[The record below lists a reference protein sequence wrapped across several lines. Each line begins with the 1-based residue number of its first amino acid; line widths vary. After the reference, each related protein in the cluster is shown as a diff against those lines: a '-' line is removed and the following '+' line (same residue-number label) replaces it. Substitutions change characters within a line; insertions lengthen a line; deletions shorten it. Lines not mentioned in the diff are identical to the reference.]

1 MFRLELIN
9 RKLIE
14 LSIIMV
20 ASVLVVSGAGGYILY
35 QTSITETAQRLTETA
50 QSNARLIESIAKF
63 NTEQLEKWPSGA
75 STFEITVNEIKTAY
89 EQFQFGRSGEF
100 TLAKKQ
106 DRQIVFLMRN
116 HLAGMDIPDPVLFDA
131 KDRAEPMRQALLGKS
146 GWMMGKDYRGEHVM
160 AAYEPVAILNLGIVA
175 KIDMKEIRKPF
186 IEAGMII
193 LVLALLVGFFALNI
207 FHRTSRLISDKFE
220 ESNRQFARLAKNAG
234 DVIYRMSL
242 PDGRYEYI
250 NQASI
255 DLFEGTPEEFYAAPK
270 RIRELIHPDSQ
281 DYFVEQWDR
290 LLTGDMPPTYEY
302 QIITPSAREKWISQ
316 RNVLITA
323 DSGKPVAI
331 EGIVTDITEFKNT
344 EIALRRNEEKFR
356 ALFEQA
362 GGFNMILDPN
372 RDDGIPII
380 VEANEAACLAHGY
393 TRDEFVGLP
402 IFELDSVETKHLVK
416 TRIAEIM
423 LGNPIYFESHHLRK
437 DGSKFVVAVNAK
449 RVDIGDDPPLI
460 LATEYDITERKQA
473 EKDLKDS
480 EIRFRAIFDQ
490 AAVGIAR
497 VATDGQWL
505 DVNQKLCEIVG
516 YPEDQL
522 LTKKFQDI
530 TYPED
535 LAEDLGLFQKTLAG
549 TSDAYAMDKR
559 FLRRS
564 GDLVWVHHTISLVRA
579 DDKAPLYF
587 IAVIEDINERKR
599 AEEKLR
605 EAAAVFRSTGEGVT
619 ITDKEGTI
627 LDVNDAFIRITGYS
641 REEAIGSNPRILK
654 SGRHDENFYKDMWG
668 QLLKQGH
675 WHGEIWNRTKSGAVF
690 PEILTISAVENKRGE
705 VTGYV
710 AVFADITS
718 LKSTEARL
726 DHLAHHDPLTDLP
739 NRMLFRDRLKHGL
752 AGAERKNSKIAV
764 IFLDLDHFK
773 NVNDTLG
780 HGVGDQLLI
789 EIARRMKMLIRVG
802 DTVGRISGD
811 EFCLLFED
819 LKSTADAVPL
829 VEKLL
834 SVFVNPFEVHGHILR
849 MSGSIGVVL
858 YPDNSKDPDALL
870 SFADAAMYEAKEA
883 GRNTYRFYTK
893 ALTEQALEY
902 GFVQSALREAMERAQ
917 FFLVYQPQINLNT
930 NALVGLE
937 VLVRWQHPERGLI
950 PPTKFIPVAEQSGL
964 IRDLGAWILRS
975 ACAQG
980 RAWLDEKRDFGRI
993 FVNVAG
999 PQLHD
1004 ARFIQLVSDCLKETG
1019 LPAERLGLEVT
1030 ESFVMRASD
1039 HATEVL
1045 SQLRDIGIELAIDDF
1060 GTGYSSLSYLKAL
1073 PINKLKIDQSFVRD
1087 IPADPNDM
1095 AIAEAVIAMGRA
1107 LKLKVIAE
1115 GVEEE
1120 VQAEFLHSKGC
1131 QEVQG
1136 YLYSRPLLA
1145 TELIDWMDHR
1155 EG

>member
-1 MFRLELIN
+1 
-9 RKLIE
+9 
-14 LSIIMV
+14 
-20 ASVLVVSGAGGYILY
+20 
-35 QTSITETAQRLTETA
+35 
-50 QSNARLIESIAKF
+50 
-63 NTEQLEKWPSGA
+63 
-75 STFEITVNEIKTAY
+75 
-89 EQFQFGRSGEF
+89 
-100 TLAKKQ
+100 
-106 DRQIVFLMRN
+106 
-116 HLAGMDIPDPVLFDA
+116 
-131 KDRAEPMRQALLGKS
+131 
-146 GWMMGKDYRGEHVM
+146 
-160 AAYEPVAILNLGIVA
+160 
-175 KIDMKEIRKPF
+175 
-186 IEAGMII
+186 
-193 LVLALLVGFFALNI
+193 
-207 FHRTSRLISDKFE
+207 
-220 ESNRQFARLAKNAG
+220 
-234 DVIYRMSL
+234 
-242 PDGRYEYI
+242 
-250 NQASI
+250 
-255 DLFEGTPEEFYAAPK
+255 
-270 RIRELIHPDSQ
+270 
-281 DYFVEQWDR
+281 WDR
-290 LLTGDMPPTYEY
+290 LLTGDIPPTYKY
-302 QIITPSAREKWISQ
+302 QIVTPSGREKWISQ
-316 RNVLITA
+316 RNVLITS

-331 EGIVTDITEFKNT
+331 EGIATDVTEFINT

-372 RDDGIPII
+372 TDDGVPII
-380 VEANEAACLAHGY
+380 VEANEAACSAHGF
-393 TRDEFVGLP
+393 TRDEFVGRP
-402 IFELDSVETKHLVK
+402 IVDLDDEKTKRLIKARVAK
-416 TRIAEIM
+416 IM
-423 LGNPIYFESHHLRK
+423 LGEPIYFESQHVRR
-437 DGSKFVVAVNAK
+437 DGSKFIVSVNAK
-449 RVDIGDDPPLI
+449 RVDIGNDPPLI
-460 LATEYDITERKQA
+460 LTTEYDITDRKQA
-473 EKDLKDS
+473 EDSLKDS

-497 VATDGQWL
+497 VGTDGQWL
-505 DVNQKLCEIVG
+505 DVNQKLCDIVG

-535 LAEDLGLFQKTLAG
+535 LVEDLTLFQRTLAG
-549 TSDAYAMDKR
+549 TSNAYAMDKR
-559 FLRRS
+559 FLCRT
-564 GDLVWVHHTISLVRA
+564 GELVWVHHTISLVRA
-579 DDKAPLYF
+579 DDNAPLYF
-587 IAVIEDINERKR
+587 IAVIEDIDKRKN

-619 ITDKEGTI
+619 ITDKQGTI
-627 LDVNDAFIRITGYS
+627 LDVNDAFTRITEYS
-641 REEAIGSNPRILK
+641 REEVIGRNPKILK
-654 SGRHDENFYKDMWG
+654 SGRHDDNFYKDMWG
-668 QLLKQGH
+668 QLHKKGH
-675 WHGEIWNRTKSGAVF
+675 WHGEIWNRSKSGRVF
-690 PEILTISAVENKRGE
+690 PEILTVSAIENRRGE

-710 AVFADITS
+710 GVFADISS

-752 AGAERKNSKIAV
+752 EGAERKKSMLAV

-780 HGVGDQLLI
+780 HGVGDQLLV
-789 EIARRMKMLIRVG
+789 EIAQRMKMLIRTG

-819 LKSTADAVPL
+819 LHSSVDAVPL

-834 SVFVNPFEVHGHILR
+834 SVFVNPFEVHDHILR
-849 MSGSIGVVL
+849 MTGSIGVAL

-902 GFVQSALREAMERAQ
+902 GFVQSALREAMERSQ

-930 NALVGLE
+930 KALVGLE
-937 VLVRWQHPERGLI
+937 VLVRWQHPEQGLI
-950 PPTKFIPVAEQSGL
+950 PPSKFIPVAEQSGL

-980 RAWLDEKRDFGRI
+980 RAWLDEKLDFGRI

-1004 ARFIQLVSDCLKETG
+1004 ARFIELVSDCLKETG

-1030 ESFVMRASD
+1030 ESFVMRATG
-1039 HATEVL
+1039 HATDVL
-1045 SQLRDIGIELAIDDF
+1045 LKLRDIGIELAIDDF
-1060 GTGYSSLSYLKAL
+1060 GTGYSSLTYLKAL
-1073 PINKLKIDQSFVRD
+1073 PIDKLKIDQSFVRD

-1115 GVEEE
+1115 GVEDE
-1120 VQAEFLHSKGC
+1120 VQAEFLNSKGC

-1136 YLYSRPLLA
+1136 YLYSRPLLPA
-1145 TELIDWMDHR
+1145 DLIDWVNTRKDSAYGDIR
-1155 EG
+1155 LNP